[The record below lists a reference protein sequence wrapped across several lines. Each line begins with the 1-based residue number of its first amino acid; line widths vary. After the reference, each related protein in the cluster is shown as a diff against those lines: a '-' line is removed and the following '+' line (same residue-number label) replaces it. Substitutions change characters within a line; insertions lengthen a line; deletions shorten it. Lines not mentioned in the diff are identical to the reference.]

1 MFKKNEEFYKE
12 ENAKM
17 KGDGQPYLEWLNEEY
32 DKMTDEERKEVDE
45 IGKKLNTILGIDDD
59 DDDDDFVKS
68 NIYGFN
74 ENIYTDFKSALKI
87 AAKSTNEGEELAIY
101 TKDNKFITIHS
112 VNSEN
117 AIRAGYIPLVGYTE
131 MLCVAEDI
139 EDPMKGL
146 RKYYKDI
153 GDINKLE
160 FLEELF
166 YNNDKKEK

>member
-1 MFKKNEEFYKE
+1 MT
-12 ENAKM
+12 
-17 KGDGQPYLEWLNEEY
+17 NEEY

-45 IGKKLNTILGIDDD
+45 IEKKLNTIFGINDDD
-59 DDDDDFVKS
+59 WWNFVKS

-74 ENIYTDFKSALKI
+74 EDIYIDFKSALKI
-87 AAKSTNEGEELAIY
+87 AAKSTNEGEDLAIY

-112 VNSEN
+112 VHSEN

-131 MLCVAEDI
+131 MLCAAEDI

-153 GDINKLE
+153 GDIDKLE
-160 FLEELF
+160 IFRRIILILVF
-166 YNNDKKEK
+166 QL